1 MKIEL
6 ILLAISISY
15 VWIYRL
21 GIWPKLKLT
30 FKPFNCEV
38 CLSGWL
44 TIALC
49 IFEGVN
55 VPLSLGNGALA
66 MVLTPIFINF
76 ISPRS

>member
-6 ILLAISISY
+6 ILLAISLSY
-15 VWIYRL
+15 VWVYRL
-21 GIWPKLKLT
+21 GLWPKLKLT

-49 IFEGVN
+49 YFEGVN
-55 VPLSLGNGALA
+55 VPLCVGNGALA

-76 ISPRS
+76 ISPK